1 MNQSMPPPF
10 VLSFN
15 ARRIVSDLRRAGPRS
30 RADLARTLN
39 VTPSTVTRLTGQL
52 MADGLLLERADP
64 NRVSQKGYPAK
75 LLDLNPRGLC
85 TAGVYLDPDRIM
97 TCIATLS
104 GEILA
109 KDEIP
114 VPDRSFTAI
123 MTAAGA
129 SVQSLVEEAGVE
141 WGRMA
146 GCGVSYPGQYSEDPT
161 RVMRIRQFK
170 DWPPV
175 NVRRDLSPYFGM
187 PVQHMN
193 DAKAAC
199 LAELYHGA
207 AQDLRSFCYIWLS
220 YGIGG
225 AAVVDQRPYLGRNNG
240 AAEWGGL
247 FPKSQPRP
255 SGQDLLDTLE
265 GAGIHLDRLSAF
277 GTSHLGLPAVRDW
290 RKRACE
296 QFGWLCLVI
305 TQTLAPQAIIVG
317 GTLHGD
323 IIQGFIDELAADNSL
338 GEDFPVTAPRILR
351 ASRDHLPQLGA
362 AALPV
367 HDVLSPATDS
377 RQVSKGR

>member
-1 MNQSMPPPF
+1 MTQSF
-10 VLSFN
+10 ALSFN
-15 ARRIVSDLRRAGPRS
+15 ARRIVSDLRRGGPRS

-52 MADGLLLERADP
+52 IADGLVLEREDP
-64 NRVSQKGYPAK
+64 NRAGQKGYPAK

-97 TCIATLS
+97 TCVATVS

-109 KDEIP
+109 KEEVP
-114 VPDRSFTAI
+114 VPDRSFAAI
-123 MTAAGA
+123 MSAAGA
-129 SVQSLVEEAGVE
+129 SVRQLVGDAGVE
-141 WGRMA
+141 NGRMA

-161 RVMRIRQFK
+161 QVMRIRQFR

-207 AQDLRSFCYIWLS
+207 ARNLRNFCTIWLS

-225 AAVVDQRPYLGRNNG
+225 AAVLDQRPYLGRNNG
-240 AAEWGGL
+240 AGEWGGL
-247 FPKSQPRP
+247 FPKSRPRP
-255 SGQDLLDTLE
+255 SGQDLLDTLD
-265 GAGIHLDRLSAF
+265 GAGIQLERLSALDDA
-277 GTSHLGLPAVRDW
+277 HLALPVVADW
-290 RKRACE
+290 RKRASD
-296 QFGWLCLVI
+296 QFRWLCLVI
-305 TQTLAPQAIIVG
+305 AQTYAPEAIVVG
-317 GTLHGD
+317 GTLHGA
-323 IIQGFIDELAADNSL
+323 IIDGFIDDLAVDNDL
-338 GEDFPVTAPRILR
+338 GEDFPIAAPKILR
-351 ASRDHLPQLGA
+351 ASRDHLPQLGP

-367 HDVLSPATDS
+367 HDVMSPAAYS
-377 RQVSKGR
+377 RQVSKGW